1 MRYDPRIATVSRD
14 EFEELL
20 ALARLADELPKPMT
34 DDDRWRAD
42 YAEAQRRRRVVGYQQ
57 DLFSST
63 TMTHYRRNAA
73 APEWARAPVETIEQK
88 LERIKGDPFATYGPP
103 RSDRPSMLTRAE
115 RDAIVRKAGNWLSL
129 RRRVR
134 LVDAPGSVD
143 PAFGIQ
149 RYLGRE
155 GVVWRLCGAPF
166 DDHCYV
172 FFDAVGAER
181 TAKIEMAEL
190 RDLEPVE

>member
-1 MRYDPRIATVSRD
+1 
-14 EFEELL
+14 
-20 ALARLADELPKPMT
+20 
-34 DDDRWRAD
+34 
-42 YAEAQRRRRVVGYQQ
+42 
-57 DLFSST
+57 
-63 TMTHYRRNAA
+63 
-73 APEWARAPVETIEQK
+73 
-88 LERIKGDPFATYGPP
+88 
-103 RSDRPSMLTRAE
+103 MLTRAE
-115 RDAIVRKAGNWLSL
+115 RNAIVRKAGNWLSL

-149 RYLGRE
+149 RHLGRE

-181 TAKIEMAEL
+181 TAKIEMVEL

>member
-1 MRYDPRIATVSRD
+1 MRYDPRIATVSRE
-14 EFEELL
+14 EFEDLI
-20 ALARLADELPKPMT
+20 AAVRLADALPRPKT
-34 DDDRWRAD
+34 NDDRWRAD
-42 YAEAQRRRRVVGYQQ
+42 YAEAQRRRRVIGYQQ

-63 TMTHYRRNAA
+63 TMTHYRRHAA
-73 APEWARAPVETIEQK
+73 APEWARAPIETVEQK
-88 LERIKGDPFATYGPP
+88 LERIKGDHFATYGPP
-103 RSDRPSMLTRAE
+103 RSDRPSILSSEQKA
-115 RDAIVRKAGNWLSL
+115 AIVRKAGNWLSL

-172 FFDAVGAER
+172 FFDAVGGER
-181 TAKIEMAEL
+181 TAKIELTEL